1 MSSIAW
7 KSYEEVARYLLNQF
21 AKHFNIGRVEGEQK
35 IQGKSGVCWRID
47 AKGILDNGESF
58 VVIECRCHTT
68 RRIPQGYVGQV
79 AYSIKDTGAQ
89 GGIIVSPLGFQAGAK
104 KIAEYSNIEQV
115 TLDPESTTTEYIMK
129 YLNRIA
135 IGVHDKVDVT
145 DRLDIRIRGPEGD
158 RNFSV

>member
-1 MSSIAW
+1 MAAQDVRWAVSSNATALGGGVKIPNPEEPFAILLRVNMSSTAW

-58 VVIECRCHTT
+58 VVIECRRHTT

-79 AYSIKDTGAQ
+79 AYSI
-89 GGIIVSPLGFQAGAK
+89 
-104 KIAEYSNIEQV
+104 
-115 TLDPESTTTEYIMK
+115 
-129 YLNRIA
+129 
-135 IGVHDKVDVT
+135 
-145 DRLDIRIRGPEGD
+145 
-158 RNFSV
+158 